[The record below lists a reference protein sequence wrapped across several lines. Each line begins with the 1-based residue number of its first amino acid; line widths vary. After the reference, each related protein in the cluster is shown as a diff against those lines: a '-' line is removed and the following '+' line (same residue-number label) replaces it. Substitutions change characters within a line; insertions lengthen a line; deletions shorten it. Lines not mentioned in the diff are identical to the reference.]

1 MFKDLTGQTFGQ
13 LTVLKRVENDISS
26 NKRKRAKWLCQC
38 SCGNQV
44 EVLSCNLTCKRTLSC
59 GCFAQ
64 KRHKDARKKNSYK
77 IDGDIVTV
85 STEDKDKSFKID
97 LCDLD
102 IIKNYYWR
110 VATNGYI
117 ISSKVIDG
125 KTNLI
130 YLHRYL
136 MSPSDDCV
144 VDHIDGDTT
153 NNLRNNLR
161 ICTQDCNAKNHK
173 VPITSMSGVCG
184 VVRSSNGKKWIAQ
197 IWHNNK
203 NVRLGRFDTFEE
215 ACAARKAAEEKYF
228 GEYARR
234 DCNEPNI

>member
-1 MFKDLTGQTFGQ
+1 MGTFRDLTGQTFGQ
-13 LTVLKRVENDISS
+13 LTVLERVKNDISS
-26 NKRKRAKWLCQC
+26 NKRERVKWLCRC

-44 EVLSCNLTCKRTLSC
+44 EVLGCNLTCKRTLSC

-64 KRHKDARKKNSYK
+64 KRRKDMRKKNSYK

-85 STEDKDKSFKID
+85 STEDKDKSFKIN

-110 VATNGYI
+110 VSTNGYI

-125 KTNLI
+125 KINLI

-136 MSPSDDCV
+136 MTPPDDYV
-144 VDHIDGDTT
+144 IDHIDGDKT

-161 ICTQDCNAKNHK
+161 ICTPACNAKNHK
-173 VPITSMSGVCG
+173 APLQV
-184 VVRSSNGKKWIAQ
+184 
-197 IWHNNK
+197 
-203 NVRLGRFDTFEE
+203 
-215 ACAARKAAEEKYF
+215 
-228 GEYARR
+228 
-234 DCNEPNI
+234 